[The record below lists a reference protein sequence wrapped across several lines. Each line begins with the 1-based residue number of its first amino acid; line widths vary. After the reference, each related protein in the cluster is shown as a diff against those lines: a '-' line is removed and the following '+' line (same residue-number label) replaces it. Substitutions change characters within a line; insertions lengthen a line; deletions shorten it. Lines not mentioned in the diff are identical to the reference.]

1 MIQWTK
7 PVFEELD
14 VSGECTAYAG
24 ALRAE
29 RLACEPQLSRL
40 TAAPPRCLCIRSA
53 RQGGLDSGTAA
64 GRDHLGSGQGTWSF
78 PSSLGERIS

>member
-40 TAAPPRCLCIRSA
+40 TAARRDASASDLPAKEDSTRAPR
-53 RQGGLDSGTAA
+53 
-64 GRDHLGSGQGTWSF
+64 RDAT
-78 PSSLGERIS
+78 I

>member
-7 PVFEELD
+7 PVFEEFD

-29 RLACEPQLSRL
+29 TLASDLR
-40 TAAPPRCLCIRSA
+40 
-53 RQGGLDSGTAA
+53 A
-64 GRDHLGSGQGTWSF
+64 GRPGVSHRDRSVSDLPVETGSAQATQ
-78 PSSLGERIS
+78 RDAT